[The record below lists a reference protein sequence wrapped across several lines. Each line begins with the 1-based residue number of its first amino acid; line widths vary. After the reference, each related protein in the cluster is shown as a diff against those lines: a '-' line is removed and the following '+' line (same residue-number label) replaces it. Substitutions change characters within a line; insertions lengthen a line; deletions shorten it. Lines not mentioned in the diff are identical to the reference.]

1 VRFSEFGTGL
11 QFPEGPVVMPD
22 GSVVVVEIKRGTL
35 TRIAPDGTLSVV
47 AECGGGPNGAAL
59 GPDGAFYVCNNGGF
73 SWSERDG
80 LTAPGP
86 QPAGYIGGRIQRVTP
101 DGEVTDL
108 YTHVDGV
115 GLRGPNDIVFDDDG
129 GFWFTDMGKQRPRD
143 IDHGGLY
150 YGRAD
155 GSWVTEVVFPLVS
168 ANGVGLSPDGRY
180 VHVSETVSGRLWSW
194 EIESPGK
201 VKADPSSRA
210 RHGGRL
216 LHGSAEYQWF
226 DSLAVEAGGNV
237 CVATLYTG
245 LISVVSPEG
254 GLVEEVPIPG
264 EDIFVT
270 NICFGGDDMRT
281 AYVTSS
287 GRGVLYRT
295 TWPRPGL
302 ALPYG

>member
-1 VRFSEFGTGL
+1 
-11 QFPEGPVVMPD
+11 MPD

-264 EDIFVT
+264 
-270 NICFGGDDMRT
+270 R
-281 AYVTSS
+281 TSS
-287 GRGVLYRT
+287 SPTSASVATTCGRRT
-295 TWPRPGL
+295 
-302 ALPYG
+302 